1 MNFAFWDGPLSGM
14 VDSNYLPADV
24 TYLNLPN
31 QKSAYLLSICTF
43 VTVDLWVIN
52 VNEDHI
58 TDNWEQRVS
67 KIKFMIRYDENNC
80 LKKIIT
86 KVEYVMLG
94 NTKS

>member
-1 MNFAFWDGPLSGM
+1 M

-31 QKSAYLLSICTF
+31 QKNAHLLSKCTF

-52 VNEDHI
+52 VNEDYI
-58 TDNWEQRVS
+58 IDNWKQRVS
-67 KIKFMIRYDENNC
+67 KIKFMIRYDGDNW

-94 NTKS
+94 NTKH